1 MPEIV
6 DHEFGTIAVRRL
18 ARSRSIRF
26 SLATSGRIVATA
38 PRLTPLFFIRQVLD
52 SSRPAI
58 RKMLDNPRVRT
69 LYTDGQQIGTHHRLA
84 VVATQMVSKPAVQT
98 TRETLIVKLPPEHRL
113 DSPKVQQ
120 LIRDEVTRILR
131 REAKAYLPD
140 RLAQFATQWGFH
152 YDRVRFSHSGGRWGS
167 CSSTGTISLNIA
179 LMKLPSSLIDYVLIH
194 ELCHTRHMN
203 HSAAFWSEVGKLDPR
218 YKLHKRQISRFSP
231 TV

>member
-1 MPEIV
+1 MAEIV

-26 SLATSGRIVATA
+26 SVATSGRIVATT

-52 SSRPAI
+52 SSRPAL
-58 RKMLDNPRVRT
+58 RTMLDNPRVRT
-69 LYTDGQQIGTHHRLA
+69 QYAHGQQIGSHHKLA
-84 VVATQMVSKPAVQT
+84 VIPTQMVSKPTVQT
-98 TRETLIVKLPPEHRL
+98 TRETLIVKLPPNYEL

-120 LIRDEVTRILR
+120 MIRDEVTKILR
-131 REAKAYLPD
+131 REAKAYLPE
-140 RLAQFATQWGFH
+140 RLSVFARQWHFS
-152 YDRVRFSHSGGRWGS
+152 YERVRFSHSSGRWGS

-179 LMKLPSSLIDYVLIH
+179 LMKLPSELIDYVLIH

-203 HSAAFWSEVGKLDPR
+203 HSAAFWSEVGTFDPH